1 MSGLGRTSE
10 EKKKRKPTPFTSPP
24 PSIPLPKGCP
34 RLGRGRGLANHL
46 TPGGRKGCALLPAG
60 GPISAGPQAA
70 EKRVGGVEEQELRSL
85 AQSLACSTPGSLSSF
100 PQPAGQQPRPCAP
113 LSPCPPHSSAY
124 SGSTVASRALLG
136 QGEKSLQGQ
145 KPRDFQIKVPDKS
158 LAIDTQVRGDRKDVS
173 KVKGPRPAGLHP
185 SIAPKIWQVHSQ
197 RHVHI
202 GPPQKGT
209 FPPSE
214 H

>member
-1 MSGLGRTSE
+1 MKGMSGLGRTSE
-10 EKKKRKPTPFTSPP
+10 EKKKENPLPSLLPP
-24 PSIPLPKGCP
+24 PIPLPQGCP

-136 QGEKSLQGQ
+136 QGEKKSAGAETQRL
-145 KPRDFQIKVPDKS
+145 PDKS
-158 LAIDTQVRGDRKDVS
+158 SR
-173 KVKGPRPAGLHP
+173 
-185 SIAPKIWQVHSQ
+185 
-197 RHVHI
+197 
-202 GPPQKGT
+202 
-209 FPPSE
+209 
-214 H
+214 